1 MLNKEEIDKAI
12 GAHGM
17 WKTRLKQ
24 AIETGKSEVS
34 VETIRQDNQC
44 NFGKWLY
51 GSTLSAADKSSAQY
65 KTVRELHAELGLT
78 MVMVTHDL
86 DTLFSLATRVA
97 VLADK
102 RVIVTDTPQKV
113 VQFEHPFI
121 RQFFQ
126 GERGL
131 RAMAPPAI
139 AKDR

>member
-1 MLNKEEIDKAI
+1 MTSNPKRTVVRAAGLLLS
-12 GAHGM
+12 GALWGASCVA
-17 WKTRLKQ
+17 Q
-24 AIETGKSEVS
+24 A
-34 VETIRQDNQC
+34 
-44 NFGKWLY
+44 L
-51 GSTLSAADKSSAQY
+51 APSAQSVQSAQGGQGVQQAMPVSASASG
-65 KTVRELHAELGLT
+65 KVVVAGVVPDE
-78 MVMVTHDL
+78 
-86 DTLFSLATRVA
+86 ATRVA